1 MKMIRVVK
9 AFNIN
14 KSLQRV
20 INNNLSYNGMD
31 DRGMINPSPLLKKYE
46 DMYEGIRPKDID
58 FGHQNSKAYIKYV
71 SQACDDSNAMF
82 NLVYDAISKDS
93 NLKDLYDKGNLK
105 IQVCDRN
112 HWGQWNTFSINE
124 KEEFDLD
131 QLIEDAEY
139 LFDNE
144 EDSDLLYEFADFMGV
159 SVEKTD
165 NIDKMIRQ
173 NPEKAEKFIRN
184 YIG

>member
-1 MKMIRVVK
+1 MYQDGK
-9 AFNIN
+9 FN
-14 KSLQRV
+14 
-20 INNNLSYNGMD
+20 
-31 DRGMINPSPLLKKYE
+31 
-46 DMYEGIRPKDID
+46 
-58 FGHQNSKAYIKYV
+58 
-71 SQACDDSNAMF
+71 
-82 NLVYDAISKDS
+82 
-93 NLKDLYDKGNLK
+93 
-105 IQVCDRN
+105 IQVCSRDN
-112 HWGQWNTFSINE
+112 WGQWTTFTNDE

-173 NPEKAEKFIRN
+173 NPEKAEKFIRQ
-184 YIG
+184 YIN